1 MSKLAYDE
9 QRIGGAAL
17 CCELFIEQYYCSMPV
32 TIAHLVLRL
41 LSISDTTV
49 FHGYSDDYL
58 LLFAT
63 RRVTY
68 KYTAIT
74 FLYVIKLLAI
84 SLPPLLTKALIG
96 VGMPYAS
103 DI

>member
-1 MSKLAYDE
+1 
-9 QRIGGAAL
+9 
-17 CCELFIEQYYCSMPV
+17 MPV

-49 FHGYSDDYL
+49 FHGYSEDYL
-58 LLFAT
+58 LQDPNVLFAT

-68 KYTAIT
+68 KYIAIT